1 MQDWNL
7 KFGLAKA
14 EGVSEV
20 ASVGGFVKQYNIVV
34 DPQRMR
40 DLGITLDKHPR
51 RRARPAMPT
60 SAAEPSNSLSFEF
73 IVRGRGYLRGD
84 RRHRQRSW

>member
-40 DLGITLDKHPR
+40 DLGITLDKIR
-51 RRARPAMPT
+51 DVVRA
-60 SAAEPSNSLSFEF
+60 SNTDVGGRTVELSEFEF
-73 IVRGRGYLRGD
+73 IVRGRGYLRG
-84 RRHRQRSW
+84 S